1 MAALA
6 ARASAAG
13 WLRYG
18 DFLSWQ
24 SNRFGYENSIKAST
38 TLIVMSPELF
48 GFYLLLWE
56 LLIRTEP
63 HD

>member
-13 WLRYG
+13 WMRYA

-24 SNRFGYENSIKAST
+24 ADRFGLENSIKAST
-38 TLIVMSPELF
+38 TLVAMSPELF